1 MSEINNEAGETTNIL
16 VGKKWYI
23 AGPMSGMPRL
33 NRPAF
38 YEAAT
43 KLRKAGH
50 KAVNP
55 FELGVEDGKQIR
67 DYMKVDIPAMLECD
81 GVALLEG
88 WEKSQGA
95 RLEALMA
102 LECGLDVRTIHCA
115 FWHGFLDAYDGSI
128 EPNAICH
135 VTKDDVLKAFGMPD
149 GLSQRDADASETVL
163 RGLLGEVKGQPVSRP
178 ISREEFFAGCEKIR
192 RPPEVDGAK
201 GGETIL
207 EEAVRITSRDRQDDY
222 GHPRHHFKRTID
234 AINAIFADRLKRPF
248 EVSDWPLI
256 LILDKVSR
264 QSNKSKRDNLV
275 DIAGYARTAEM
286 LEEVKKS

>member
-1 MSEINNEAGETTNIL
+1 MSKVIPIDNGAGEAVNIRP
-16 VGKKWYI
+16 GKKWYI
-23 AGPMSGMPRL
+23 AGPMSGMERL

-38 YEAAT
+38 YEAAV
-43 KLRKAGH
+43 KLRKHGH
-50 KAVNP
+50 TAVNP
-55 FELGVEDGKQIR
+55 FELGVEDGKEIR

-81 GVALLEG
+81 GVALLPG

-102 LECGLDVRTIHCA
+102 FECGLDVRTLHCA
-115 FWHGFLDAYDGSI
+115 VRHGYLDQAI
-128 EPNAICH
+128 EDPVDRISENRCV
-135 VTKDDVLKAFGMPD
+135 VTKDDVLKAFGLPD
-149 GLSQRDADASETVL
+149 GLTMADADAAETVL
-163 RGLLGEVKGQPVSRP
+163 SGMLASMKRANGDEY
-178 ISREEFFAGCEKIR
+178 
-192 RPPEVDGAK
+192 AK

-264 QSNKSKRDNLV
+264 QSNKSKRDNLT

-286 LEEVKKS
+286 LEEVNP

>member
-1 MSEINNEAGETTNIL
+1 MTNQLDGITNDVGEATNIRP
-16 VGKKWYI
+16 GKKWYI
-23 AGPMSGMPRL
+23 AGPMSGMERL

-38 YEAAT
+38 YEAAA
-43 KLRKAGH
+43 KLRKHGH

-55 FELGVEDGKQIR
+55 FELGVEDGKEIR

-81 GVALLEG
+81 GVALLPG

-102 LECGLDVRTIHCA
+102 FECGLDVRTIHCA
-115 FWHGFLDAYDGSI
+115 VWHGFLDLPEMGMDS
-128 EPNAICH
+128 NCL
-135 VTKDDVLKAFGMPD
+135 VTKGDVLMAFGAYPTALGALAAEIGTAPPGWMPP
-149 GLSQRDADASETVL
+149 
-163 RGLLGEVKGQPVSRP
+163 KP
-178 ISREEFFAGCEKIR
+178 
-192 RPPEVDGAK
+192 
-201 GGETIL
+201 ETIL

-256 LILDKVSR
+256 LVLDKVSR

-286 LEEVKKS
+286 LEEVKP